1 MKKKFK
7 VILFLLL
14 PVFVSAQVQQARL
27 DSLQLALKNA
37 ANDTVRMDAYRRIER
52 YYTEINRDS
61 SLLYNAQSLSIAQ
74 KLGLKITEARIL
86 TDRGFVLTEI
96 GNYPECLESL
106 YQALKIAEDPA
117 IKKNIGNLPDG
128 QPPEIARLILLAL
141 IHLNMGNLYGAT
153 GNNYKKL
160 SEYLVA
166 MEFADSVGNDELKI
180 AAITNVGNAYL
191 KLNKLDSA
199 LLFEQKAISMI
210 SNRAGGYERYDGFA
224 LQVLGRIYQAKGDF
238 ELSRD
243 AYQKSIRISQEQN
256 TLPGLARTLNLLGG
270 LYQIIKKPD
279 SGLHYAREALET
291 ARTAGLSVEI
301 KNAYKLLADTYS
313 DQKNK
318 DSTLAYLKL
327 YTVLNDS
334 LNKVEK
340 ENLLAYQNIGFDE
353 QLRLKKLER
362 EKIQTQTNIRTNSML
377 AGLVVFLIIGLI
389 LYRGYRHKQKANN
402 VLESALSNLRSTQT
416 QLIQSEKMASLG
428 ELTAGV
434 AHEIQNPLNFVNN
447 FSELSSELLDEI
459 KLELDKGETAEARA
473 IVDDVKQNL
482 EKITHHGKRAD
493 AIVKSMLQH
502 SRKSSGQKD
511 LVDINA
517 LVDEYLRL
525 SYHGFRAKE
534 KSFNAI
540 IETHFDAGI
549 GKVSVVGQDIGRV
562 LLNLFNN
569 AFYAVNEKIKLEQNG
584 FEPTLQVTTSKLKEA
599 IEIKIKDNGIGI
611 PDKVL
616 EKIYQPFFTTKPTGE
631 GTGLGLSLSYD
642 VITKGHGGQ
651 IKVET
656 KYGEFTEFTI
666 LLPAVYKLVAP

>member
-1 MKKKFK
+1 MF
-7 VILFLLL
+7 
-14 PVFVSAQVQQARL
+14 PVFVWAQPQQTYL

-61 SLLYNAQSLSIAQ
+61 SLLYNAKSLSIAQ

-128 QPPEIARLILLAL
+128 QSPEITRLILLAL

-166 MEFADSVGNDELKI
+166 IEFADSVRNDELKI
-180 AAITNVGNAYL
+180 SAIMNVGNAYL

-243 AYQKSIRISQEQN
+243 AYQKSIRICQEQN

-279 SGLHYAREALET
+279 SSLHYAREALET
-291 ARTAGLSVEI
+291 ARTVGLSVEM
-301 KNAYKLLADTYS
+301 KNAYKLLSDTYS

-353 QLRLKKLER
+353 QLRVKKLEE
-362 EKIQTQTNIRTNSML
+362 EKIQTQAKIRTNAML

-389 LYRGYRHKQKANN
+389 LYRNYRHKQQANN
-402 VLESALSNLRSTQT
+402 VLESALSNLKSTQT

-428 ELTAGV
+428 ELTAGI

-447 FSELSSELLDEI
+447 FSEINTELLDE
-459 KLELDKGETAEARA
+459 LKGEAAKGNPDEINS
-473 IVDDVKQNL
+473 IVSALKDNNQ
-482 EKITHHGKRAD
+482 KIAFHGKRAES
-493 AIVKSMLQH
+493 IVKGMLQH
-502 SRKSSGQKD
+502 SRSSTGKKE
-511 LVDINA
+511 LTDINA
-517 LVDEYLRL
+517 LTDEFLRL
-525 SYHGFRAKE
+525 SYHGLRAKD
-534 KSFNAI
+534 KSFNATMETNFDYNINKIQI
-540 IETHFDAGI
+540 IP
-549 GKVSVVGQDIGRV
+549 QDVGRV

-569 AFYAVNEKIKLEQNG
+569 AFYSVNEKKKIVNGLYEPKVFVSTQKLDGKVQIR
-584 FEPTLQVTTSKLKEA
+584 V
-599 IEIKIKDNGIGI
+599 KDNGNGI
-611 PDKVL
+611 PQKILD
-616 EKIYQPFFTTKPTGE
+616 KIYHPFFTTKPTGE

-642 VITKGHGGQ
+642 IITKGHGGEL
-651 IKVET
+651 KVET
-656 KYGEFTEFTI
+656 KEGEYASFNII
-666 LLPAVYKLVAP
+666 LPV

>member
-1 MKKKFK
+1 
-7 VILFLLL
+7 
-14 PVFVSAQVQQARL
+14 
-27 DSLQLALKNA
+27 
-37 ANDTVRMDAYRRIER
+37 
-52 YYTEINRDS
+52 
-61 SLLYNAQSLSIAQ
+61 
-74 KLGLKITEARIL
+74 
-86 TDRGFVLTEI
+86 
-96 GNYPECLESL
+96 
-106 YQALKIAEDPA
+106 
-117 IKKNIGNLPDG
+117 LPDG
-128 QPPEIARLILLAL
+128 QSPEIARLILLAL

-166 MEFADSVGNDELKI
+166 IEFADSVRNDELKI
-180 AAITNVGNAYL
+180 SAIMNVGNAYL

-243 AYQKSIRISQEQN
+243 AYQKSIRICQEQN

-279 SGLHYAREALET
+279 SSLHYAREALET

-353 QLRLKKLER
+353 QLRVKKLEE
-362 EKIQTQTNIRTNSML
+362 EKIQTQTKIRTNAML

-389 LYRGYRHKQKANN
+389 LYRNYRHKQQANN
-402 VLESALSNLRSTQT
+402 VLESALSNLKSTQT

-428 ELTAGV
+428 ELTAGI

-447 FSELSSELLDEI
+447 FSEINTELLDE
-459 KLELDKGETAEARA
+459 LKGEAAKGNPDEINS
-473 IVDDVKQNL
+473 IVSALKDNNQ
-482 EKITHHGKRAD
+482 KIAFHGKRAES
-493 AIVKSMLQH
+493 IVKGMLQH
-502 SRKSSGQKD
+502 SRSSTGKKE
-511 LVDINA
+511 LTDINT
-517 LVDEYLRL
+517 LTDEFLRL
-525 SYHGFRAKE
+525 SYHGLRAKD
-534 KSFNAI
+534 KSFNATMETNFDYNINKIQI
-540 IETHFDAGI
+540 IP
-549 GKVSVVGQDIGRV
+549 QDVGRV

-569 AFYAVNEKIKLEQNG
+569 AFYSVNEKKKIVNGLYEPKVFVSTEKLDGKVQIR
-584 FEPTLQVTTSKLKEA
+584 V
-599 IEIKIKDNGIGI
+599 KDNGNGI
-611 PDKVL
+611 PQKILD
-616 EKIYQPFFTTKPTGE
+616 KIYHPFFTTKPTGE

-642 VITKGHGGQ
+642 IITKGHGGEL
-651 IKVET
+651 KVET
-656 KYGEFTEFTI
+656 KEGEYALFKII
-666 LLPAVYKLVAP
+666 LPV